1 MKKHFGYNI
10 QYGMNI
16 TDVEDKIIKNSQLEG
31 TDYLKFAQKWEAD
44 FF

>member
-16 TDVEDKIIKNSQLEG
+16 TDVEDKIIKNSKEEG
-31 TDYLKFAQKWEAD
+31 IEYFEFAKKWEA
-44 FF
+44 